1 MANVQGS
8 HGSGGATHS
17 APRSQVQQIIDAAK
31 ESANRLKN
39 TAWFDPERVYA
50 SSFPGVDTYLYEQ
63 GLQEKSA
70 DGLHNVWTE
79 KGADVINESGLL
91 KEPVSAGSSV
101 SGSSGN
107 SSGDDWTTKLYDTLY
122 TSQKNLM
129 LDNSAEA
136 ERLWNLQKDWQTEM
150 ANTAHQREAAD
161 LRAAGFNPVLTAIGG
176 GMGQGASTGG
186 STANPSFAP
195 MQSNDTADLIVA
207 IGSVVSSLVN
217 DVKRFK

>member
-1 MANVQGS
+1 MAQVQGS

-17 APRSQVQQIIDAAK
+17 APRSQAQQIIDAAK

-63 GLQEKSA
+63 GYQDKSA

-79 KGADVINESGLL
+79 KGADMINSSGLL
-91 KEPVSAGSSV
+91 DEKVSAGSV
-101 SGSSGN
+101 SDSDSDDFSSN
-107 SSGDDWTTKLYDTLY
+107 LFNALY

-129 LDNSAEA
+129 QANSAEA

-195 MQSNDTADLIVA
+195 MQSNDTADLVIA
-207 IGSVVSSLVN
+207 IGSVISDLVN
-217 DVKRFK
+217 NVKRFK

>member
-1 MANVQGS
+1 MAQVQGS

-17 APRSQVQQIIDAAK
+17 APRSQAQQIIDAAK

-63 GLQEKSA
+63 GYQDKSA

-79 KGADVINESGLL
+79 KGADMINASGLL
-91 KEPVSAGSSV
+91 NEKVSAGSV
-101 SGSSGN
+101 SDSDS
-107 SSGDDWTTKLYDTLY
+107 DDWTTKLYDTLY
-122 TSQKNLM
+122 TSQKNL
-129 LDNSAEA
+129 LKDNSAEA

-195 MQSNDTADLIVA
+195 MQSNDTADLVIA
-207 IGSVVSSLVN
+207 IGSVISDLVN
-217 DVKRFK
+217 NVKRFK